1 MSDIAKKSGQ
11 PSIFHD
17 DEDDVTLTGSHM
29 LQIVLD
35 QVSYSV
41 ADSVVHKFDYTRGS
55 SPGRNYS
62 RYIGYEN
69 LQFGILTV
77 CLLFYYYIA
86 KRISFAPSDSGV

>member
-1 MSDIAKKSGQ
+1 MSDIAKKSGR
-11 PSIFHD
+11 PSIFHY
-17 DEDDVTLTGSHM
+17 DEDDVNLTGSHM

-41 ADSVVHKFDYTRGS
+41 TESVVHNFDYTRGS
-55 SPGRNYS
+55 SPGKNGS

-77 CLLFYYYIA
+77 YLLFYYCTA